1 MCLKNSLTKKKL
13 KLWGN
18 LVCACTECV
27 IVPTRKTV
35 NETVER
41 DSRFADRIRSRRSFV
56 LSFILFFVARSYD
69 VGFLSRVL

>member
-1 MCLKNSLTKKKL
+1 M
-13 KLWGN
+13 
-18 LVCACTECV
+18 

-41 DSRFADRIRSRRSFV
+41 NIRFAVKSRRSFV
-56 LSFILFFVARSYD
+56 LSFILFGVARSYD